1 MADTLS
7 LAGKVALITGSGRT
21 GGIGAAIA
29 RTFAKN
35 GASVIIHYASNS
47 SKESALK
54 ISASIEAD
62 FKVKSTVVCGR
73 VDQQETARDIVAQA
87 LADLKTPH
95 IDILINNAGGAGHK
109 PLLETTA
116 DDFTGIFGANVFGAT
131 YLTQA
136 VVTVGKM
143 PKGGRIINVGTAAS
157 RMQLDS
163 YAVYAAA
170 KAAQDALT
178 SAWAGELGFTHGIT
192 VNTLAPGAFV
202 TDLTRELW
210 IKEDGTSSEMAQCI
224 IARTKAEPRL
234 GELQDMADAALLLVS
249 EKSRWIT
256 AQWIAVSGGTY

>member
-73 VDQQETARDIVAQA
+73 VDQQETGRDIVAQA
-87 LADLKTPH
+87 LADLKTSH
-95 IDILINNAGGAGHK
+95 IDILNDFNNAGGAGHK

-136 VVTVGKM
+136 VVT
-143 PKGGRIINVGTAAS
+143 
-157 RMQLDS
+157 
-163 YAVYAAA
+163 
-170 KAAQDALT
+170 
-178 SAWAGELGFTHGIT
+178 
-192 VNTLAPGAFV
+192 
-202 TDLTRELW
+202 DLTRELW
-210 IKEDGTSSEMAQCI
+210 IKEDGTSSEMAQGI
-224 IARTKAEPRL
+224 NARTKAEPRL

-249 EKSRWIT
+249 ERSRWIT
-256 AQWIAVSGGTY
+256 AQWIAVSGGTYQITWKDHCFNS